1 MTLLGRALLP
11 MCLLASPVTGMA
23 CGVSQNDR
31 SLKLEDALQQGY
43 GVQYWGPEFNADT
56 LNGTSHGLLI
66 VEAAKVG
73 ALDTPDGKER
83 FFSPAEMQAIGQ
95 GGTRPVLVY
104 LNLTEVEPWRDY
116 WPSDETIPNWVGP
129 VTAHGDKLAAFW
141 RPEWRDILHDRVE
154 RLLATG
160 ADGLFLDDAL
170 NYFVAGSLDSG
181 ASDKPSSIETS
192 AEVMLNLVNEIASKA
207 REIRCDALVVVNN
220 GVFIGRDAPV
230 SAHDDFDAY
239 RDAID
244 GIMIEDG
251 FGGAD
256 HPDLHA
262 ALKQDF
268 LDRGVSVLSLD
279 FASDAEAQMLA
290 QKARD
295 RGYAPYIV
303 PDGSFSYLAPPASH
317 YR

>member
-1 MTLLGRALLP
+1 M
-11 MCLLASPVTGMA
+11 
-23 CGVSQNDR
+23 Q
-31 SLKLEDALQQGY
+31 DALQNGY
-43 GVQYWGPEFNADT
+43 GVQYWGPDFNADT
-56 LNGTSHGLLI
+56 LNDTSHGLLI
-66 VEAAKVG
+66 MEAAKVG
-73 ALDTPDGKER
+73 ALDTSDGKER
-83 FFSPAEMQAIGQ
+83 FFTPAEIQTIGQ
-95 GGTRPVLVY
+95 DGSRPVLVY

-116 WPSDETIPNWVGP
+116 WPSDRSIPSWVGP

-141 RPEWRDILHDRVE
+141 QPEWRGILHERVE

-160 ADGLFLDDAL
+160 ADGLFLDDVL
-170 NYFVAGSLDSG
+170 NYFVAGSLVSG
-181 ASDKPSSIETS
+181 LPDTPRSIEMS
-192 AEVMLNLVNEIASKA
+192 AAVMLNLVKEIASKA
-207 REIRCDALVVVNN
+207 REIRCDALIVVNN
-220 GVFIGRDAPV
+220 GVFIGRDAPA
-230 SAHDDFDAY
+230 SARDDFDAY

-251 FGGAD
+251 FGAAD

-262 ALKQDF
+262 ALTQDY
-268 LDRGVSVLSLD
+268 LNRGISVLSLD
-279 FASDAEAQMLA
+279 FASNDQAKIIA